1 MFIDNRVMTRKS
13 SSITERHKDAEKK
26 KNPDHFL
33 KATFLEKAGAKG
45 PKLVTCCF
53 TKACGRRKYHIVTI
67 TVVAFEDHHDDVEKF
82 WIVWLMRCHW
92 KSSCSADLMP
102 LE

>member
-26 KNPDHFL
+26 KNPDHFI
-33 KATFLEKAGAKG
+33 KATFLEKAGNMLLHQSLWPSCTLLKIS
-45 PKLVTCCF
+45 
-53 TKACGRRKYHIVTI
+53 HSIVTI
-67 TVVAFEDHHDDVEKF
+67 TVVAFEDHHDDVEEF
-82 WIVWLMRCHW
+82 WIVWLRRCHW

>member
-26 KNPDHFL
+26 KNTDHFL
-33 KATFLEKAGAKG
+33 KATFLEKAVAKG

-53 TKACGRRKYHIVTI
+53 TKACGRRSQLYTFENI
-67 TVVAFEDHHDDVEKF
+67 T
-82 WIVWLMRCHW
+82 
-92 KSSCSADLMP
+92 
-102 LE
+102 